1 MVVGGEAGS
10 GRVRGSWDLGASLDD
25 DPLFLPAM
33 RSFKPFLGFRA
44 IASSSSELLSTS
56 AIINW
61 ESELLR
67 ICQAHPQN
75 LRSQWDLLAPL
86 LLP

>member
-1 MVVGGEAGS
+1 MVVEGEAGS

-33 RSFKPFLGFRA
+33 RSLKPFLGFRA
-44 IASSSSELLSTS
+44 IAPSSLKLLSTS
-56 AIINW
+56 VIINW

-67 ICQAHPQN
+67 ICQAHP
-75 LRSQWDLLAPL
+75 
-86 LLP
+86 